1 MILDETRKNIDES
14 LNCLNDFNYKRHIFC
29 EILYTNISHLRAD
42 LNAADLNSDKLL
54 LIDKAITLL
63 KTLANTDFP
72 DHHKFLNS
80 FYDEFYELYTKE
92 KYHNKS
98 QQYVYNSMILLQGYA
113 QQLFDIRNTLS
124 DLTFYSNAS
133 CSDMSD
139 YDYKL
144 NVLRDSL
151 YTCIQQYTETTECM
165 KKLINY
171 LSEPIESPPRL

>member
-29 EILYTNISHLRAD
+29 GILYTNISHLRAD
-42 LNAADLNSDKLL
+42 LNAADLNSDKRL
-54 LIDKAITLL
+54 LIDKTITLL

-98 QQYVYNSMILLQGYA
+98 QQYVYNSMILLQSYA
-113 QQLFDIRNTLS
+113 QQLSDIGNTFGDFKRYLQNFHT
-124 DLTFYSNAS
+124 DVTD
-133 CSDMSD
+133 CD
-139 YDYKL
+139 YAL
-144 NVLRDSL
+144 DSL
-151 YTCIQQYTETTECM
+151 RNALYICHQQYKTTAKDM
-165 KKLINY
+165 RKLINY